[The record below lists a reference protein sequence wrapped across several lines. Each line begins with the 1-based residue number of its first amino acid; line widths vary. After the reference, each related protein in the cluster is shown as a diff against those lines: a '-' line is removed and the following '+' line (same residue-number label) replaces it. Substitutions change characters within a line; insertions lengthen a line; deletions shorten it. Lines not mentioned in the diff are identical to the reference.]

1 MEGSITLQDEYTP
14 NTSLLIYQQR
24 PVRKYNSGGQGE
36 DSFIVATTNISMKF
50 LGIKLTKNVYCQN
63 ENDSTFPEFFF
74 FFFQKIINRET
85 YHILVGK

>member
-50 LGIKLTKNVYCQN
+50 LGIELTKNVYCQKVN
-63 ENDSTFPEFFF
+63 KLLN
-74 FFFQKIINRET
+74 KI
-85 YHILVGK
+85 